1 MVIRG
6 EIRWQYNF
14 SGSDLTD
21 VIGQPTI
28 SSITPSSTTEANL
41 PLAGVVIAGA
51 GFTPSTT
58 VTMIGASGTSVVVP
72 TVAYNS
78 ATQLTVTLPAGLG
91 GVNEDPFDV
100 KVENPVSGQGDNLF
114 SVDDNPV
121 FATAAGTIGTIVD
134 TGRAAPAYTLSP
146 VTATDPEGVTVT
158 YSLVS
163 PGPAVSPGLSFDTT
177 NAAITGTASAVP
189 SDTTTTFRVRA
200 TAGAQTSDRDFS
212 ITVKAPVQQYLTTAG
227 AGTYS
232 ITHTG
237 NIKLLVVAGGGSGS
251 TGGHSGGG
259 GAGGMVDHPAYAA
272 TPQTYNYYIGAG
284 GDYTAPVGQPAGVVA
299 ASGNTTAQVGQNSN
313 WGTATG
319 DLVSTASVLAA
330 IGGGI
335 GSNAPASDGG
345 SGGGKDHGNGPGGS
359 GEQTNSPL
367 ISPDSKSHGY
377 GNNGGSAPYSGPAHP
392 SGGGGGA
399 GGVGNAGSG
408 GSTGGNGGAGRSVS
422 GTYGSGTNSGTFCGG
437 GGGGTHQGGSG
448 GSGGGSG
455 AGNGVA
461 TGNTNRGNAA
471 AVNSGSGGGSGNSGG
486 SGVIGI
492 AF

>member
-1 MVIRG
+1 MTAYKNIK
-6 EIRWQYNF
+6 YNF
-14 SGSDLTD
+14 SGSQLQD
-21 VIGQPTI
+21 VVGQPTV
-28 SSITPSSTTEANL
+28 SSITPNSTTEANL
-41 PLAGVVIAGA
+41 PLANVVIAGT
-51 GFTPSTT
+51 GFTPSST

-72 TVAYNS
+72 TVQYDS
-78 ATQLTVTLPAGLG
+78 TTQLTVTIPTGLG

-121 FATAAGTIGTIVD
+121 FATPSGTIGTIVD
-134 TGRAAPAYTLSP
+134 SGRAAPAYSLSP

-158 YSLVS
+158 YSLVA

-177 NAAITGTASAVP
+177 NAAITGTATAVP

-227 AGTYS
+227 AGTYTIS
-232 ITHTG
+232 HTG
-237 NIKLLVVAGGGSGS
+237 NIKLLVVGGGGSGGGS
-251 TGGHSGGG
+251 GHSGGG
-259 GAGGMVDHPAYAA
+259 GAGGMVDHPAYAV

-284 GDYTAPVGQPAGVVA
+284 GDYTSPVNQPSGIVA
-299 ASGNTTAQVGQNSN
+299 NSGNTTTKAGQNSN

-319 DLVSTASVLAA
+319 DLVTTSTVLGA

-335 GSNAPASDGG
+335 GANQPDSNGG
-345 SGGGKDHGNGPGGS
+345 SGGGKDHGNGPGGN

-367 ISPDSKSHGY
+367 VSADSRTHGY
-377 GNNGGSAPYSGPAHP
+377 GNNGGSAPYSGPSHP

-399 GGVGNAGSG
+399 GGAGQNVSG
-408 GSTGGNGGAGRSVS
+408 GSNAGNGGSGRSVS
-422 GTYGSGTNSGTFCGG
+422 GTYGSGTNSGSFCGG

-461 TGNTNRGNAA
+461 QGNSNRGNAA
-471 AVNSGSGGGSGNSGG
+471 AANSGSGGGSGNNGG
-486 SGVIGI
+486 SGVIGL